1 MIATEILIIYGMIGM
16 KNKYSIYIER
26 LVFEYPDLKMYLKR

>member
-1 MIATEILIIYGMIGM
+1 MIATEILIIYGMIGI

-26 LVFEYPDLKMYLKR
+26 LVFKYPDLKVYLKR